1 LGRRREFAV
10 RAALGAGQGRITRHV
25 VLEMAILGT
34 LSAVLATGAS
44 LLSLRAI
51 VALAEGSLLRETQL
65 RLDPRAVVFTTLITL
80 AAILIVGTAVA
91 VSAARVDVSRTLSE
105 GGRSGMSGRGQR
117 FVRSALVSLQSSIA
131 MVLLAG
137 AGLLVAS
144 FVKLTSVDPGF
155 QREGVFI
162 ARIQHAPLGYDSSG
176 VVSSFER
183 RVLTRLRATPGI
195 ASAGSASTVPLERGW
210 NLPMTVEGRLDATEG
225 GMEWRS
231 ASPGY
236 FKTIGVRL
244 IAGRDILESDDAG
257 TPPVV
262 VISQSFAKR
271 FWPGE
276 GAIGHRVLLGRFK
289 GRLVGPSFDEPAREI
304 VGVVPDLRDK
314 SLAQPFMVNTAWV
327 PRAQVVKGM
336 SHLPSFVVR
345 ASDSRI
351 AMAALRGAI
360 GDAEPRMGTPELLA
374 MNDIVT
380 ASLSQRRFIVV
391 LMGVFAV
398 LALTLSC
405 VGIHGVVAYSVAQ
418 RVQEIGIRMALGARP
433 GSVTRLV
440 VSQGMRPAV
449 VGLALGFVAALMLS
463 RLLTKMLYRVG
474 PHDPGPLAA
483 VAVVL
488 ITVSLVASYLPARRA
503 SRVDPLTA
511 LRAE

>member
-1 LGRRREFAV
+1 
-10 RAALGAGQGRITRHV
+10 
-25 VLEMAILGT
+25 
-34 LSAVLATGAS
+34 
-44 LLSLRAI
+44 
-51 VALAEGSLLRETQL
+51 
-65 RLDPRAVVFTTLITL
+65 
-80 AAILIVGTAVA
+80 
-91 VSAARVDVSRTLSE
+91 
-105 GGRSGMSGRGQR
+105 
-117 FVRSALVSLQSSIA
+117 
-131 MVLLAG
+131 
-137 AGLLVAS
+137 
-144 FVKLTSVDPGF
+144 
-155 QREGVFI
+155 
-162 ARIQHAPLGYDSSG
+162 
-176 VVSSFER
+176 
-183 RVLTRLRATPGI
+183 
-195 ASAGSASTVPLERGW
+195 
-210 NLPMTVEGRLDATEG
+210 
-225 GMEWRS
+225 
-231 ASPGY
+231 
-236 FKTIGVRL
+236 
-244 IAGRDILESDDAG
+244 
-257 TPPVV
+257 
-262 VISQSFAKR
+262 
-271 FWPGE
+271 
-276 GAIGHRVLLGRFK
+276 VLLGRFK

-304 VGVVPDLRDK
+304 VGIVPDLRDK

-345 ASDSRI
+345 ASDSRV

-474 PHDPGPLAA
+474 PHDPGPLAVVA
-483 VAVVL
+483 VAL
-488 ITVSLVASYLPARRA
+488 ISVSLVASYLPARRA